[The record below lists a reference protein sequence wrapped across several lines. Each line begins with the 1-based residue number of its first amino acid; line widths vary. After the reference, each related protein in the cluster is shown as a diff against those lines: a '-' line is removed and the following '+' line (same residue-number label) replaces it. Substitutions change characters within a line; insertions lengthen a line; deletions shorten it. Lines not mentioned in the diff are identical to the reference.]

1 MYSFIETKLF
11 SRLVAEVLTDEEYS
25 SLQKALIKDP
35 EAGDLIP
42 GSGGIRKLRWGVAGR
57 GKRGGIR
64 VVYYARFAEDKY
76 GCLRSTRRTWWTIS
90 PPTCFGKLRK
100 RLMAKAKRNIG
111 LEILEGIREIKR
123 GEHGRV
129 ITVPPVSAVRE
140 STGLSQSQFAE
151 LLGVSV
157 RTLQD
162 WEQGRRAPS
171 GAARTLL
178 RIVAKNPRV
187 LREVA

>member
-11 SRLVAEVLTDEEYS
+11 SRLVADVLTDEEYS
-25 SLQKALIKDP
+25 SLQNALIKDP

-42 GSGGIRKLRWGVAGR
+42 GSANYAGGWPVAASA
-57 GKRGGIR
+57 
-64 VVYYARFAEDKY
+64 VVFEWSTTPAFAEDKY
-76 GCLRSTRRTWWTIS
+76 GCLHFTRRTWWKIS
-90 PPTCFGKLRK
+90 PPTYSAKLRK